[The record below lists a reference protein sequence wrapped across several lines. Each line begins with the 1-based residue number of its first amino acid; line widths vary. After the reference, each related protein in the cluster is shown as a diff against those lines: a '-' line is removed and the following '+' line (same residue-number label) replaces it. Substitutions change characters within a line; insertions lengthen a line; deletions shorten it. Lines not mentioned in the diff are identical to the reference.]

1 MNAADSVTPP
11 MAYLQIVSNC
21 QRRVNT
27 SNQDDRQRIVI
38 PWLQKYGS
46 GFWAKNRFGPPPFG
60 TRSVFSHYSG
70 TNIQENAWRL

>member
-1 MNAADSVTPP
+1 MNVANSVTPP

-38 PWLQKYGS
+38 PWLQKCGS
-46 GFWAKNRFGPPPFG
+46 GFWAKNRFGHPPFG
-60 TRSVFSHYSG
+60 ARPVFSDYSW
-70 TNIQENAWRL
+70 TNIQETAWRW